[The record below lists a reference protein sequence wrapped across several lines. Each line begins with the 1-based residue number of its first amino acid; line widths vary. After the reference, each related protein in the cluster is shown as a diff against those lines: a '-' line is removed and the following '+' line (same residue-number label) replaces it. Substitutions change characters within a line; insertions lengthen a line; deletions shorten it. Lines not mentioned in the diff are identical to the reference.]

1 MNINVKTGKLRF
13 GSTGIQLTS
22 QLRLNSRKIFRIKLF
37 LKKSIK
43 RSEDTR
49 RKVYLNIFPH
59 LPLTKKVLGS
69 RMGKGK
75 GKLSLWF
82 TELNMGH
89 ILLEFLNLRRGR
101 CHYFTKQIQNKIK
114 SKIKVIYFSES
125 RLILKNSNFK
135 KSIEF
140 QTFW

>member
-1 MNINVKTGKLRF
+1 MLLQPRKFKFKSKFKNRRLRMNINVKTGKLRF

-75 GKLSLWF
+75 GKLSL
-82 TELNMGH
+82 
-89 ILLEFLNLRRGR
+89 
-101 CHYFTKQIQNKIK
+101 
-114 SKIKVIYFSES
+114 
-125 RLILKNSNFK
+125 
-135 KSIEF
+135 
-140 QTFW
+140 

>member
-1 MNINVKTGKLRF
+1 MNINVGLGKLRF
-13 GSTGIQLTS
+13 GSIGVQLTS

-37 LKKSIK
+37 LKKSVK

-101 CHYFTKQIQNKIK
+101 SRYFIKQIQNKIK
-114 SKIKVIYFSES
+114 SKVKVIYFYEN

-135 KSIEF
+135 KNIEF